1 MPALGAWLLQGVSAQ
16 IASAG
21 LENLNAASQYI
32 TTYPSGAGQF
42 QPQAFSS
49 SVNQPYILTRG
60 PLTVTTC
67 PANSVRSRLLQALN
81 AACVCMLIASLSNC
95 VIAAMRP

>member
-1 MPALGAWLLQGVSAQ
+1 MIG
-16 IASAG
+16 
-21 LENLNAASQYI
+21 ASQYI

-67 PANSVRSRLLQALN
+67 PANSVRFTGLPIKTTHIFALDPEELVIAMCP
-81 AACVCMLIASLSNC
+81 AAALRQTKPGYATASLLLE
-95 VIAAMRP
+95 